1 MTTFESSF
9 STSSENKD
17 DTPSS
22 SESSSSSK
30 RRRKAGDVG
39 FLAVE
44 APKKKPEQPP
54 DRPHDRPNRYVFD
67 VSEARETKPAKPP
80 EAPPSVFAPESPKPA
95 AFEDE
100 LKQVAE
106 TTEPVTA
113 EEAPLDRLSVVE
125 KPVLVQKL
133 AAAEQQAQHE
143 AGEPVAA
150 VDDFL
155 EHAHESGNIDAAYE
169 AAKAE
174 HGLDAY
180 IEDDDAMPHAEAGA
194 DAEAAEGS
202 NPEEDVE
209 TEPGDPADE
218 LLDIRSDAEADELP
232 LEHVDEV
239 EPTIPDTTEQQDD
252 PLQTPVGGGSTSSS
266 GGGTSGPPPHTPWSA
281 SGAHAGG
288 PGAPGGPGGPTAG
301 AGFGPRAGPPNNPF
315 PHTNFNA
322 APVASAN
329 QLTQQPEYR
338 GANPA
343 TMALFGGVIGYLIG
357 RRRGRIKAE
366 RKFKPIRRELEHQV
380 ADLHWQIQDKEN
392 KLRKAAAAKAAQ
404 EATLETPS
412 VVPLP
417 VVRRGESAP
426 DQSPQPSSLQSAE
439 AVPVT
444 PLAAARESEPI
455 HARQRAPEAHQLH
468 GSTKAPE
475 HIGSMLM
482 AAESAAAVIAGHKRV
497 EQAAPEQRTQ
507 TKRESLQSAQKEID
521 VPPQSTRVE
530 TLDRVELLELSEK
543 IIVDGNSLRQIY
555 ETHLIG
561 ERGLRRL
568 VAEHLRGGD
577 VRKALKR
584 EVVEREIDFERDPAM
599 RDKAVSA
606 VSGGGAIQATPQTL
620 DEMIQ
625 RAASKVDGSEE
636 TMFYKAKADYQ
647 QQQHDQALKQRRML
661 DIGIMTAISL
671 LLGTVIFIIIS
682 RMG

>member
-9 STSSENKD
+9 SANSENKD

-22 SESSSSSK
+22 VESSSSSK

-44 APKKKPEQPP
+44 APKKKPEQPK
-54 DRPHDRPNRYVFD
+54 DSPNRYVFD
-67 VSEARETKPAKPP
+67 VSKAREAKPAKPP
-80 EAPPSVFAPESPKPA
+80 EAPPSVFAPETPKPP
-95 AFEDE
+95 AFEDSV
-100 LKQVAE
+100 KQAAE

-125 KPVLVQKL
+125 KPVLVQQL

-155 EHAHESGNIDAAYE
+155 ERAHESGNIDAAYE

-180 IEDDDAMPHAEAGA
+180 IEYDEATPHAEAAVEAEPAAMVHEDTAVTEANEQAGELF
-194 DAEAAEGS
+194 DGEGEAEAGEVPLTDDTGEAE
-202 NPEEDVE
+202 P
-209 TEPGDPADE
+209 
-218 LLDIRSDAEADELP
+218 SDHDSSLA
-232 LEHVDEV
+232 
-239 EPTIPDTTEQQDD
+239 PTDYEDD
-252 PLQTPVGGGSTSSS
+252 PLQTSSSGGTSGS

-281 SGAHAGG
+281 SGGSAGN
-288 PGAPGGPGGPTAG
+288 PGGPGGPTGPGTGPG
-301 AGFGPRAGPPNNPF
+301 AGSSNNPF
-315 PHTNFNA
+315 NHANFNA

-329 QLTQQPEYR
+329 QLANQPEYR

-392 KLRKAAAAKAAQ
+392 KLRKAAAAKAARESAT
-404 EATLETPS
+404 EAPV

-417 VVRRGESAP
+417 IMRRQEAAADQAQPLPTQPAELSGSESVAASNEASP
-426 DQSPQPSSLQSAE
+426 DQ
-439 AVPVT
+439 V
-444 PLAAARESEPI
+444 
-455 HARQRAPEAHQLH
+455 RQRAPEAHQLH
-468 GSTKAPE
+468 GSTRAPE

-482 AAESAAAVIAGHKRV
+482 AAESAAAVIARHTRV
-497 EQAAPEQRTQ
+497 EQEAPEQRTQ
-507 TKRESLQSAQKEID
+507 TKRETLQAAQKELNL
-521 VPPQSTRVE
+521 PPSSTRVE
-530 TLDRVELLELSEK
+530 TLDRTELLELSEK

-606 VSGGGAIQATPQTL
+606 MSGGGATQATPKTL
-620 DEMIQ
+620 DEMIK

-647 QQQHDQALKQRRML
+647 QQQHTQALKQRRML